1 MSFVPLMEREDFQ
14 SETPIVQQTCL
25 FFLSCSKHQ
34 LSVIIYLAL
43 KTIKIILQN
52 VVWCTHAYSSSYGD
66 EVIGL
71 YELRNLRP
79 PLQDP
84 ISKEKI
90 KKEMKKKR
98 KEKRGGRKGER
109 EGKERKEARC
119 YTMCITGN
127 TAVHV

>member
-1 MSFVPLMEREDFQ
+1 MDREDFQ
-14 SETPIVQQTCL
+14 SETPIVQQTCFV
-25 FFLSCSKHQ
+25 FFLILLKTSS
-34 LSVIIYLAL
+34 LSDHLIYLAL
-43 KTIKIILQN
+43 KTTKIILQN

-98 KEKRGGRKGER
+98 KEKREGGRDGER

-127 TAVHV
+127 TAVRV